1 MGGTEVPTVLTEQ
14 LAMRLVCHV
23 PVDSFPLPPPP
34 SVCVPSDGDS
44 RNRYSEHP
52 IRLPCCPTL
61 SSGASLKPKAC
72 RITSPSHACCIEM
85 TAHCDEVYRAA
96 AKMAKASQH
105 TQSRISAAVEAQ
117 RQSTALHQLDSR
129 AEFFPSD
136 EACLADSLRNAF
148 RRRVCRPSTAA
159 SPPLQLLEHQ
169 REGVRWLLALHEL
182 GLHGILADEMGLGKT
197 VQVAAFLAALAKVG
211 VLGTFLIVA
220 PLSTMENWKKEL
232 LRWVPWMHVTEFR
245 GTHKVR
251 ATLRSR
257 LRNRHRRAFERQ
269 ETLRAQWAQ
278 GVPVNVLAKTVG
290 GVVLASYESVM
301 MDRGALARLL
311 HWDITI
317 VDEAHRL
324 KKLHCK
330 LLQTLQKAA
339 CPMRLILTG
348 TPLQNDLTELW
359 TLLEYVGPQMF
370 SHDDADQ
377 RCLREAV
384 AALSRGCGWRVDA
397 KKEEQRGDGLGG
409 NKPTKRPTAAA
420 TRSPHAPQANTDANA
435 GEEQGLLLACL
446 KTALQPF
453 VLRRI
458 KATVGIKLPPKYDL
472 VLPTPLTPKQQVYY
486 ARVQS
491 EERYS
496 NSHLTHLRKCCIHPF
511 LIRDFYADSC
521 ERWRT
526 PHPPSSARER
536 LECMVKASGK
546 LKLLDA
552 MLPELRRHGHRV
564 LLFSQMTRALDL
576 VEEYLSLKN
585 AVLEEA
591 LLGDDETETVMKGD
605 RCCESGSFKDGTS
618 RKRLETMLSQML
630 VYTRLDGS
638 SSAEA
643 RSEAIRHFQG
653 PPSSSHKPDTGEEN
667 GSAPFSRNAA
677 AGGDSVEV
685 FLEHGRQAEK
695 PPAPADR
702 ALPLEKC
709 SRRRPRRELR
719 SRGIEEDDEVFE
731 EPLLSARASTPAGA
745 LAEISVK
752 ETRPLAFK
760 ATGRVK
766 ACYAHLVT
774 RKRLASAGRDSLPTH
789 NSSIAAS
796 KCQADA
802 VSSPSDLSF
811 TSAATNAPHAAQ
823 SGVFLFLISTRAGGT
838 GLNLTGADTV
848 ILLDGDF
855 NPHNDLQAVDRC
867 HRIGQQNPV
876 AVYRLVSPHTVEDER
891 HSRIVDGKLK
901 LEHLV
906 LGGDA
911 AGCISPRCCTTSG
924 DVDAR
929 PPPTPAADVL
939 RCAAAAVCAEPPKKR
954 ARADSAVSSSKS
966 QALTTDELRLLL
978 DRAWLQHVMP
988 HRSV

>member
-1 MGGTEVPTVLTEQ
+1 M
-14 LAMRLVCHV
+14 
-23 PVDSFPLPPPP
+23 
-34 SVCVPSDGDS
+34 
-44 RNRYSEHP
+44 
-52 IRLPCCPTL
+52 TL
-61 SSGASLKPKAC
+61 Q
-72 RITSPSHACCIEM
+72 
-85 TAHCDEVYRAA
+85 CDELYRAA
-96 AKMAKASQH
+96 DKMAKASQR
-105 TQSRISAAVEAQ
+105 TQSRIRAAVEAQ
-117 RQSTALHQLDSR
+117 RQRAALHQLDSR
-129 AEFFPSD
+129 AEFFPDD
-136 EACLADSLRNAF
+136 EACPTYSLTNALPGC
-148 RRRVCRPSTAA
+148 VCQPSTAT

-182 GLHGILADEMGLGKT
+182 GLHGIMADEMGLGKT
-197 VQVAAFLAALAKVG
+197 VQVAAFLAALAKTG
-211 VLGTFLIVA
+211 VLGTFLIVV
-220 PLSTMENWKKEL
+220 PLSTMESWKKEL

-245 GTHKVR
+245 GTHEIR
-251 ATLRSR
+251 AKLRSR
-257 LRNRHRRAFERQ
+257 LRSRHRRAFERQ

-278 GVPVNVLAKTVG
+278 GVPVRVLAKTVG

-301 MDRGALARLL
+301 MDHGALARLI

-324 KKLHCK
+324 KKLQCK
-330 LLQTLQKAA
+330 LLQTLHKAA

-359 TLLEYVGPQMF
+359 TLLEYVGPQIF
-370 SHDDADQ
+370 SHGDADQ
-377 RCLREAV
+377 R
-384 AALSRGCGWRVDA
+384 
-397 KKEEQRGDGLGG
+397 
-409 NKPTKRPTAAA
+409 P
-420 TRSPHAPQANTDANA
+420 NTGANA

-446 KTALQPF
+446 KTVLQPF

-472 VLPTPLTPKQQVYY
+472 VLPTPLTPKQQLLY

-496 NSHLTHLRKCCIHPF
+496 NSP
-511 LIRDFYADSC
+511 
-521 ERWRT
+521 
-526 PHPPSSARER
+526 RER
-536 LECMVKASGK
+536 LEFMVKASGK

-552 MLPELRRHGHRV
+552 MLPELRRRGHRV
-564 LLFSQMTRALDL
+564 LLFSQMTNALDL

-591 LLGDDETETVMKGD
+591 LLGGDETEAVVAMD
-605 RCCESGSFKDGTS
+605 RCRESGSPKDSTG

-653 PPSSSHKPDTGEEN
+653 PPSSSNQPGN
-667 GSAPFSRNAA
+667 GAEYDSAPFSVNAA

-685 FLEHGRQAEK
+685 FLEHDRQAEK
-695 PPAPADR
+695 PPTPADR
-702 ALPLEKC
+702 VLPLAKP
-709 SRRRPRRELR
+709 SWRRLGKGLR
-719 SRGIEEDDEVFE
+719 TRGIEEDDEVFE
-731 EPLLSARASTPAGA
+731 EPFLSARASTPAGV
-745 LAEISVK
+745 LAERSVN
-752 ETRPLAFK
+752 ETPPHLFK
-760 ATGRVK
+760 ATGSVK

-774 RKRLASAGRDSLPTH
+774 RKRSASAGSDSLSTH
-789 NSSIAAS
+789 KSSITSS
-796 KCQADA
+796 KCKADVA
-802 VSSPSDLSF
+802 SWSSDLSLTSTA
-811 TSAATNAPHAAQ
+811 TSAAIAAQ
-823 SGVFLFLISTRAGGT
+823 PGVFLFLISTRAGGT

-867 HRIGQQNPV
+867 HRIGQRNPV

-891 HSRIVDGKLK
+891 HSGIVDRKLK

-906 LGGDA
+906 LGCDG
-911 AGCISPRCCTTSG
+911 AGCISQRCCTTSG
-924 DVDAR
+924 DVGTR
-929 PPPTPAADVL
+929 PPPIPAADVL

-954 ARADSAVSSSKS
+954 ARSGSSVSSSKR
-966 QALTTDELRLLL
+966 QALTAGELRLLL

-988 HRSV
+988 HRSA